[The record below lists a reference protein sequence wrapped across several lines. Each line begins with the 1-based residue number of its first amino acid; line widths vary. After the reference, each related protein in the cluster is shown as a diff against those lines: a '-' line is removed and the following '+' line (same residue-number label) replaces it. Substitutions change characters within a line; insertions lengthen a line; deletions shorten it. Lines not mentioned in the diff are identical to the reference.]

1 MKNIQTITLLAIS
14 AAIFPLSGC
23 DSTTSTDSTADL
35 ETPVTGEVSESNL
48 VGAIKIDGSSTVQPI
63 SDAVRETFIE
73 MHPKVDVSVSGNG
86 TGNGFKSFY
95 DKGTD
100 VSDASRPIKP
110 REFETCQKNGVRFV
124 ELPVAYDGLTIVVNP
139 ENDWVKELTVDQ
151 LKQMFVG
158 DDAAKNWSDIN
169 KDWPKE
175 PINIFAPGT
184 GSGTY
189 DYFHEVLA
197 KKAKKELRGDMNLNE
212 DDNILVQGV
221 AGNKYS
227 IGFFGVAY
235 YTENKDKLRAVPVV
249 NPKDETAYEPTVD
262 NIASNKYAP
271 FSRPLFIYVNTDSLN
286 RAEIQ
291 TFVEY
296 YLETVSEACEKVGY
310 VRLPE
315 SIIAKAQQ
323 NLDALE
329 TGTHFVDKDGQSR
342 SGALKDL
349 FVDENLVKALG
360 E

>member
-1 MKNIQTITLLAIS
+1 MKKVTWIAPIMIGVALLQS
-14 AAIFPLSGC
+14 MGC
-23 DSTTSTDSTADL
+23 DSAKREAGTTDA
-35 ETPVTGEVSESNL
+35 ETGEMSIAEESNL

-63 SDAVRETFIE
+63 SDAVRESFIAV
-73 MHPKVDVSVSGNG
+73 HPQVDISVGGNG

-100 VSDASRPIKP
+100 ISDASRAIKP
-110 REFETCQKNGVRFV
+110 GEFEKCVANGVSFV

-139 ENDWVKELTVDQ
+139 ENDWVKELTVAQ
-151 LKQMFVG
+151 LKTIFIG
-158 DDAAKNWSDIN
+158 ADAAKNWSDV
-169 KDWPKE
+169 DPSWPKE

-197 KKAKKELRGDMNLNE
+197 KKDGTELRSDMSLNE

-221 AGNKYS
+221 AGNKFS

-235 YTENKDKLRAVPVV
+235 FTENQDKLRAIPIV
-249 NPKDETAYEPTVD
+249 NPKDETAYEPTTD

-271 FSRPLFIYVNTDSLN
+271 FSRPLFIYVNTESLN

-296 YLETVSEACEKVGY
+296 YMETVSEACEKVGY

-315 SIIAKAQQ
+315 AIIAKAQQ
-323 NLDALE
+323 NLDAVE
-329 TGTHFVDKDGQSR
+329 AGTHFVDESGESR

-349 FVDENLVKALG
+349 FVEDNLVNTQK
-360 E
+360 